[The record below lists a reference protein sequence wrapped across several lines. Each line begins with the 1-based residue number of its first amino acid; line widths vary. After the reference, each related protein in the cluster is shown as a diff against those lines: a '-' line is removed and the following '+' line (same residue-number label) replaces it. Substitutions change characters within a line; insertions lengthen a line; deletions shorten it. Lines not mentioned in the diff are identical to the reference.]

1 MQQMAEIPRALGFT
15 DDQIQDAL
23 AVSTVGEEGQ
33 VMNPFSSM
41 GISDHD
47 YVEMLQGIALKEE
60 GKRGLEVVLGDERA
74 GKRARFQ
81 PGEPMRK
88 ACPGVIHAN
97 HRHRST
103 SCSWRI
109 GSRLDSTVGVSTHLF
124 PSCYISAFLLFSAL
138 RLDLSLSSTC
148 FSVLCLSRLALPV

>member
-33 VMNPFSSM
+33 VMNPFSAM
-41 GISDHD
+41 GISDND

-81 PGEPMRK
+81 PG
-88 ACPGVIHAN
+88 
-97 HRHRST
+97 
-103 SCSWRI
+103 
-109 GSRLDSTVGVSTHLF
+109 L
-124 PSCYISAFLLFSAL
+124 
-138 RLDLSLSSTC
+138 
-148 FSVLCLSRLALPV
+148 